1 MRAGFEYYRSFPQ
14 DAKDNKELAATAK
27 LTMPVLVL
35 SGDIY
40 PALLGGHRSG
50 TPTLSS
56 TQPLATNVHGYHS
69 STFRALDSRRAAQF
83 CSRPAIKFFGNSTK
97 RMIHRYGILL
107 LFYTKDHL
115 DLFV

>member
-56 TQPLATNVHGYHS
+56 TQPLATNVHGIIVPLSGHWIPEEQPD
-69 STFRALDSRRAAQF
+69 FVVDQLF
-83 CSRPAIKFFGNSTK
+83 KFFGNSTK

-115 DLFV
+115 DLFL